1 MKILARCQFCLL
13 TVCVHSRGMAS
24 LGVTSDQYGSLLI
37 PIIMSKLLS
46 EIRLQIARNSK
57 DSVWKMDEFSNV
69 IKMARWRKQARTEN
83 HPKHR
88 DMPNFVINPH
98 FSVLWSHSKVRA
110 AEENVSFVET
120 CNILPLAMLLRI
132 TLNEETFWNE
142 IIDVLIACD
151 LVTMWR
157 NAKIETHAV
166 TAVSG
171 IISRF
176 VRCVTKKARN
186 RRKFLPKKRRQ
197 QRQQC
202 ATKQRELFSY
212 KRRRLQLLTMYF
224 RNCVSQNSSGY
235 RKSTYLH
242 KKPMKIKA
250 KSVTCQ
256 VGNITSQHL
265 WIWKVHKTTMR
276 CSKPTLTRISG
287 RNRDIS
293 AVFSEDLFSGVC

>member
-69 IKMARWRKQARTEN
+69 IKMAKWRKQARTEN
-83 HPKHR
+83 RPKHR
-88 DMPNFVINPH
+88 DIFVINPH
-98 FSVLWSHSKVRA
+98 FSVLWSHSKWR
-110 AEENVSFVET
+110 
-120 CNILPLAMLLRI
+120 NILERDKRCFNCLG
-132 TLNEETFWNE
+132 
-142 IIDVLIACD
+142 
-151 LVTMWR
+151 R

-171 IISRF
+171 FISRF

-242 KKPMKIKA
+242 NKPMKIKA

>member
-24 LGVTSDQYGSLLI
+24 LGVISDQYGSLLI

-151 LVTMWR
+151 LVMMWR

-171 IISRF
+171 FTSRF

-224 RNCVSQNSSGY
+224 RNCVSQNSSG
-235 RKSTYLH
+235 
-242 KKPMKIKA
+242 
-250 KSVTCQ
+250 
-256 VGNITSQHL
+256 
-265 WIWKVHKTTMR
+265 
-276 CSKPTLTRISG
+276 
-287 RNRDIS
+287 
-293 AVFSEDLFSGVC
+293 

>member
-1 MKILARCQFCLL
+1 
-13 TVCVHSRGMAS
+13 
-24 LGVTSDQYGSLLI
+24 
-37 PIIMSKLLS
+37 
-46 EIRLQIARNSK
+46 
-57 DSVWKMDEFSNV
+57 
-69 IKMARWRKQARTEN
+69 
-83 HPKHR
+83 
-88 DMPNFVINPH
+88 
-98 FSVLWSHSKVRA
+98 
-110 AEENVSFVET
+110 
-120 CNILPLAMLLRI
+120 MLLRI
-132 TLNEETFWNE
+132 PLNEETFWNE
-142 IIDVLIACD
+142 INDVLIACD

-157 NAKIETHAV
+157 NAQIETHAV

-242 KKPMKIKA
+242 NKPMKIKA
-250 KSVTCQ
+250 KSVSTFGYERYTKQQCD
-256 VGNITSQHL
+256 VVNQHL
-265 WIWKVHKTTMR
+265 QGSLGEIELSALCFPKICLAVSAKVNVHIYAHLQGLELADASIVEGGGGLGMASR
-276 CSKPTLTRISG
+276 
-287 RNRDIS
+287 
-293 AVFSEDLFSGVC
+293 

>member
-1 MKILARCQFCLL
+1 MENGWVLKRDKDGEMTKTSEDRKSPQ
-13 TVCVHSRGMAS
+13 AS
-24 LGVTSDQYGSLLI
+24 GHA
-37 PIIMSKLLS
+37 KF
-46 EIRLQIARNSK
+46 RN
-57 DSVWKMDEFSNV
+57 
-69 IKMARWRKQARTEN
+69 Q
-83 HPKHR
+83 P
-88 DMPNFVINPH
+88 P
-98 FSVLWSHSKVRA
+98 
-110 AEENVSFVET
+110 
-120 CNILPLAMLLRI
+120 LLRSLVSQQGESCRRKCVFCWNVQYPASCDVVKDNAKWRNI
-132 TLNEETFWNE
+132 WNE
-142 IIDVLIACD
+142 IIDVLFACD

-256 VGNITSQHL
+256 VGNVTSQHL

>member
-110 AEENVSFVET
+110 ANRKCVFCWNVHYLASCDVVKDT
-120 CNILPLAMLLRI
+120 AKWRNILERDKRCFNCLRFGHDVKECSNRNTCRHCGQRHHQSI
-132 TLNEETFWNE
+132 CSLRDQKSAKPKEISPEETTTTTTT
-142 IIDVLIACD
+142 V
-151 LVTMWR
+151 R
-157 NAKIETHAV
+157 N
-166 TAVSG
+166 
-171 IISRF
+171 
-176 VRCVTKKARN
+176 
-186 RRKFLPKKRRQ
+186 
-197 QRQQC
+197 
-202 ATKQRELFSY
+202 
-212 KRRRLQLLTMYF
+212 
-224 RNCVSQNSSGY
+224 
-235 RKSTYLH
+235 
-242 KKPMKIKA
+242 KA
-250 KSVTCQ
+250 KGIV
-256 VGNITSQHL
+256 L
-265 WIWKVHKTTMR
+265 
-276 CSKPTLTRISG
+276 L
-287 RNRDIS
+287 
-293 AVFSEDLFSGVC
+293 